1 MDLIM
6 AKEYT
11 IYEIEKFKDD
21 INYYQRKK
29 KKMSTSG
36 IILLIISIV
45 MLFAGIILLISFVN
59 EVINNDADVSVVIL
73 YIFSIFLLIFSSLGI
88 IGSLALIIVSQT
100 AIENKIRNRQ
110 RIVNGYEIDHNQYQ
124 Q

>member
-11 IYEIEKFKDD
+11 SYDIEKFKDD

-45 MLFAGIILLISFVN
+45 MLFTGIILLISFVN
-59 EVINNDADVSVVIL
+59 VVINNDADVSVVIL
-73 YIFSIFLLIFSSLGI
+73 YIFSILMLIFSSFGI

-110 RIVNGYEIDHNQYQ
+110 RIVNAFETDHNQYQ